1 MTLQRDYVLELVAT
15 VERLT
20 TVLRRLEDRV
30 VTARPAPGKWSIK
43 EIIGHLVDS
52 ASNNHQRF
60 VRAQW
65 TDDLLCDTYDQD
77 RWVTV
82 QNYQASPW
90 NDLVE
95 LWRTYNLHLAR
106 VMATIPAATRLR
118 ERTRH
123 NLDRVAFRTVPADQ
137 PVTLDYFMADYVD
150 HLQHHVNQIAARL
163 SHEKGLGVRG

>member
-1 MTLQRDYVLELVAT
+1 MTLQRDYVFELVAT
-15 VERLT
+15 VEGLA
-20 TVLRRLEDRV
+20 TVLHKLDDRV

-65 TDDLLCDTYDQD
+65 TDDLVCATYDQD
-77 RWVTV
+77 QWVAV

-90 NDLVE
+90 GDLVE

-106 VMATIPAATRLR
+106 VMTSIPLATRLR

-150 HLQHHVNQIAARL
+150 HLQHHLDQIAARL
-163 SHEKGLGVRG
+163 SHERG